1 MALNRAFANAR
12 KNSYPVASGVVSGD
26 PVIVGADLPG
36 VALTDYDVDTGEAS
50 IDTGGAYW
58 LDVEG
63 GPDAGD
69 VLYFHTGTPPT
80 INATSSGGKRFGYA
94 MQTVATGI
102 ATNIPV
108 KIGY

>member
-26 PVIVGADLPG
+26 PVVVGAALPG
-36 VALTDYDVDTGEAS
+36 VALTDRDDVTGEAS

-58 LDVEG
+58 LEVAG
-63 GPDAGD
+63 APDAGD
-69 VLYFHTGTPPT
+69 ILYWHTPTT
-80 INATSSGGKRFGYA
+80 INATSSGGVRFGYA
-94 MQTVATGI
+94 MQTVASGT
-102 ATNIPV
+102 ATIPV